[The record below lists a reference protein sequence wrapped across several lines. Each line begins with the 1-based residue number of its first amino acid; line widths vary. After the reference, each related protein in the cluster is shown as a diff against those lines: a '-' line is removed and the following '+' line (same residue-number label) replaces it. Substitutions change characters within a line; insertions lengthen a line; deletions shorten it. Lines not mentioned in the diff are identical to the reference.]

1 MEMTQLVQR
10 NGRFVIERMEITYP
24 LPRVDDLISGQTWTM
39 HVRAGLEGIISKH
52 FGAEIIDD
60 LFDRFYKKYENC
72 SLLKS
77 KYKELTQ
84 LVIALKR
91 I

>member
-24 LPRVDDLISGQTWTM
+24 LPGVDDLISGQTWTM

-60 LFDRFYKKYENC
+60 LFDRFNKKYEYC

-84 LVIALKR
+84 LFIALKR